1 MTHYKPDGT
10 VESSV
15 STHSG
20 GPGQFDEDEE
30 YEDYT
35 DEEDLTQTNTQ
46 QHLPGHHTRRVRQ
59 VLSDA
64 SSLSRHHRG
73 NVNRVR
79 SRRQNAGGV
88 KSRSKEL
95 ERELNCGATQCTV
108 IKCSA
113 GPITSNNHV
122 VFKLRARI
130 WAQTIS
136 EVRLANSTVTK

>member
-1 MTHYKPDGT
+1 MVTRYRPDGT

-15 STHSG
+15 STQSG
-20 GPGQFDEDEE
+20 GPGQFDAGEDE
-30 YEDYT
+30 YDDYG
-35 DEEDLTQTNTQ
+35 DEEEEELTKVTQ
-46 QHLPGHHTRRVRQ
+46 QHSARKVRQ
-59 VLSDA
+59 VLSDG
-64 SSLSRHHRG
+64 SSLRRRH
-73 NVNRVR
+73 RVR
-79 SRRQNAGGV
+79 RQV

-136 EVRLANSTVTK
+136 EVYCLNSTG